1 MNGFHV
7 DIILNDIKVNEKSI
21 QKLNIVCLI
30 SVLIILRC
38 VFEIMMYPVIELS
51 IQKGKKGI
59 AKERQQN
66 L

>member
-21 QKLNIVCLI
+21 QKLNI
-30 SVLIILRC
+30 RC

-59 AKERQQN
+59 AKEWQQN